1 MFKAAKAL
9 HMKHQKNQ
17 FVHDVQERCVSQLEE
32 VQKIIERHFTKH
44 FNKENINHIKEFIT
58 GAKRLNRKI
67 TAKEVKTAVW
77 KMTNNKAPGKDNI
90 NVELIKYA
98 PEEIYKEIA
107 NILNGIYE
115 RNDTRTKLGTG
126 FLLQLLKPKKTQ
138 WPVKNLKPITLL
150 EVILKILS
158 KIFMNRT
165 EDKINKHLS
174 QSQSAYRKSR
184 GTTNVI
190 WAYR

>member
-1 MFKAAKAL
+1 M
-9 HMKHQKNQ
+9 
-17 FVHDVQERCVSQLEE
+17 
-32 VQKIIERHFTKH
+32 
-44 FNKENINHIKEFIT
+44 IKDD
-58 GAKRLNRKI
+58 LCHNLDRKI

-77 KMTNNKAPGKDNI
+77 EMANNKAPSKDNI

-138 WPVKNLKPITLL
+138 WPVKNLKSITLL

-184 GTTNVI
+184 STTDVV
-190 WAYR
+190 WAHRWVAAKTQVHDIAIFIIGINMSSAFNTI